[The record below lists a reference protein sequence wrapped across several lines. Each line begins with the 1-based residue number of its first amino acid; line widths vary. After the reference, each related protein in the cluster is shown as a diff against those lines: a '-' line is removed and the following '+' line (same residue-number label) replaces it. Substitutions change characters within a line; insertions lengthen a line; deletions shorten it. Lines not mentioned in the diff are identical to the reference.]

1 MFVLVTHTL
10 SQKCTNIQSSSE
22 SLGIVRKQHFNVLT
36 SELMLSLSTA
46 YFLSLDPQQD
56 LTFTTNYL
64 KLSIKFQNLET
75 TMCHR
80 SMFVTEQT
88 TKTAS

>member
-10 SQKCTNIQSSSE
+10 SQKCTNIQSSSD
-22 SLGIVRKQHFNVLT
+22 SLGIVRQQRFNVLT

-46 YFLSLDPQQD
+46 YFLSLDPQWD
-56 LTFTTNYL
+56 LIFTTNCL
-64 KLSIKFQNLET
+64 KLPIKFQNLET
-75 TMCHR
+75 TMCHI